1 MLRHL
6 RQIRPRLQQRSYNNI
21 GATVAPDAARA
32 KALQRYGRNL
42 EVQALVVDAQIF
54 RRKGGAPLQASAL
67 AFDSSRKVAG
77 GQQVASK
84 EMLTKAV
91 REELRARGLDA
102 IGKPWVVRERL
113 DQARSEAAELASLE
127 ESLGAE
133 TAPVEAARG
142 ASASTVLAS
151 GAPSDQPDASAAPEP
166 SDATE
171 AAGGIAAKYAAK
183 LAAKRGDGAP
193 AAPTPGDA
201 DLLSSAKALVEA
213 ADAQR
218 NNEESSRWRMGPPG
232 LKGLLTHA
240 SRRSMALAVVARP
253 DTSPR
258 ELADLTS
265 QAGVAFDVVVDGDDA
280 LDAAVDALGLEP
292 HRVLAFVDDSAL
304 LREAKR
310 CDLRTVQFVGDG
322 EELPVRRDRRPDY
335 DVSACADV
343 VGVIDELN
351 GLSFRGGSAM

>member
-1 MLRHL
+1 MQRPLR
-6 RQIRPRLQQRSYNNI
+6 RIRPLLWQPAASYNNI
-21 GATVAPDAARA
+21 GSTVAPDATRV
-32 KALQRYGRNL
+32 KELQRYGRNL
-42 EVQALVVDAQIF
+42 LVQALVVDAQIF

-113 DQARSEAAELASLE
+113 DQARSEADELASLE
-127 ESLGAE
+127 KSLGVE
-133 TAPVEAARG
+133 TAPAEAQAE
-142 ASASTVLAS
+142 
-151 GAPSDQPDASAAPEP
+151 AAPEP
-166 SDATE
+166 DAP
-171 AAGGIAAKYAAK
+171 AAPAGGIAAKYAAR

-218 NNEESSRWRMGPPG
+218 NNDESRWRMGPPG

-240 SRRSMALAVVARP
+240 ARRSMALAVVARP

-258 ELADLTS
+258 ELSDLTS
-265 QAGVAFDVVVDGDDA
+265 QAGVAFDVVVDGEGGM
-280 LDAAVDALGLEP
+280 DAAVDQLGLEP

-310 CDLRTVQFVGDG
+310 RELRTVQFVGEN

>member
-1 MLRHL
+1 M
-6 RQIRPRLQQRSYNNI
+6 
-21 GATVAPDAARA
+21 
-32 KALQRYGRNL
+32 
-42 EVQALVVDAQIF
+42 
-54 RRKGGAPLQASAL
+54 
-67 AFDSSRKVAG
+67 
-77 GQQVASK
+77 
-84 EMLTKAV
+84 
-91 REELRARGLDA
+91 
-102 IGKPWVVRERL
+102 
-113 DQARSEAAELASLE
+113 SLE
-127 ESLGAE
+127 KSLGVE
-133 TAPVEAARG
+133 TAPAEAPAE
-142 ASASTVLAS
+142 
-151 GAPSDQPDASAAPEP
+151 AAPEP
-166 SDATE
+166 DAPA

-193 AAPTPGDA
+193 ATPTPGDA

-280 LDAAVDALGLEP
+280 LDAAVDALGLAP
-292 HRVLAFVDDSAL
+292 HRVLAFVDDAAL

-310 CDLRTVQFVGDG
+310 RDLADRA
-322 EELPVRRDRRPDY
+322 VRRRERGAPGPPRPAAGLRR
-335 DVSACADV
+335 VSLRRRRRRHRRVERAV
-343 VGVIDELN
+343 VPRRFCYVVFN
-351 GLSFRGGSAM
+351 TVCQ

>member
-1 MLRHL
+1 MLRRL
-6 RQIRPRLQQRSYNNI
+6 RPLLQQQRSYNNI

-113 DQARSEAAELASLE
+113 DQARSEAEELATLE
-127 ESLGAE
+127 KSLGVE
-133 TAPVEAARG
+133 TASDEAPVEAA
-142 ASASTVLAS
+142 
-151 GAPSDQPDASAAPEP
+151 PEPAAP
-166 SDATE
+166 A

-193 AAPTPGDA
+193 ATPTPGDA

-265 QAGVAFDVVVDGDDA
+265 QAGVAFDVVVEGEGG
-280 LDAAVDALGLEP
+280 LDAAVDHLGLEP
-292 HRVLAFVDDSAL
+292 HRVLAFVDDAAL
-304 LREAKR
+304 LGQAKAR
-310 CDLRTVQFVGDG
+310 DLRTVQFVGEN

>member
-1 MLRHL
+1 MQRHL
-6 RQIRPRLQQRSYNNI
+6 RRIRPLLQQQRSYNNI
-21 GATVAPDAARA
+21 ASTAEPDAARA

-77 GQQVASK
+77 GQQVASR

-113 DQARSEAAELASLE
+113 DQARSEAEELATLE
-127 ESLGAE
+127 KSLGVETAPAEAPAE
-133 TAPVEAARG
+133 TAPE
-142 ASASTVLAS
+142 
-151 GAPSDQPDASAAPEP
+151 PDAPA
-166 SDATE
+166 

-193 AAPTPGDA
+193 ATPTPGDA

-253 DTSPR
+253 DTTPR

-265 QAGVAFDVVVDGDDA
+265 QAGVAFDVVVEGEGS
-280 LDAAVDALGLEP
+280 LDAAVDQLGLAP
-292 HRVLAFVDDSAL
+292 HRVLAFVDDAAL

-322 EELPVRRDRRPDY
+322 EKLLVRRDRRPDY

-351 GLSFRGGSAM
+351 GLSFRGGSTM

>member
-21 GATVAPDAARA
+21 GATVAPDATRV
-32 KALQRYGRNL
+32 KELQRYGRNL

-133 TAPVEAARG
+133 TAPDEAPAE
-142 ASASTVLAS
+142 
-151 GAPSDQPDASAAPEP
+151 DAPEP
-166 SDATE
+166 DAPA

-193 AAPTPGDA
+193 ATPTQGDA

-253 DTSPR
+253 DTTPR
-258 ELADLTS
+258 ELSDLTS
-265 QAGVAFDVVVDGDDA
+265 QAGVAFDVVVEGKGS
-280 LDAAVDALGLEP
+280 LSAAVDQLGLAP
-292 HRVLAFVDDSAL
+292 HRVLAFVDDAAL
-304 LREAKR
+304 LSQAKA
-310 CDLRTVQFVGDG
+310 CDLRTVQFVGEN

>member
-1 MLRHL
+1 M
-6 RQIRPRLQQRSYNNI
+6 
-21 GATVAPDAARA
+21 
-32 KALQRYGRNL
+32 GR
-42 EVQALVVDAQIF
+42 EGTTGPSKE
-54 RRKGGAPLQASAL
+54 RGG
-67 AFDSSRKVAG
+67 RAG
-77 GQQVASK
+77 GPREVA
-84 EMLTKAV
+84 
-91 REELRARGLDA
+91 RCRDGARRGS
-102 IGKPWVVRERL
+102 GQRQP
-113 DQARSEAAELASLE
+113 RSSQ
-127 ESLGAE
+127 
-133 TAPVEAARG
+133 TRRR
-142 ASASTVLAS
+142 
-151 GAPSDQPDASAAPEP
+151 
-166 SDATE
+166 

-280 LDAAVDALGLEP
+280 LDAAVDALGLAP
-292 HRVLAFVDDSAL
+292 HRVLAFVDDAAL
-304 LREAKR
+304 LSQAKAPR
-310 CDLRTVQFVGDG
+310 LAHGAVRGRRRGAPGPPRPAAGLRRVGLRRRRRRHRRVERAVVPRRFCYVVSPKVCQIMG
-322 EELPVRRDRRPDY
+322 LEEGKEGAYADSRAIRR
-335 DVSACADV
+335 
-343 VGVIDELN
+343 
-351 GLSFRGGSAM
+351 FRSTRFCSRS

>member
-21 GATVAPDAARA
+21 GSTVAPDATRV
-32 KALQRYGRNL
+32 KELQRYGRNL

-113 DQARSEAAELASLE
+113 DQARSEAAELETLE
-127 ESLGAE
+127 KSLGVE
-133 TAPVEAARG
+133 MAPAEAARG

-151 GAPSDQPDASAAPEP
+151 GAPSDQPDASAAPDP
-166 SDATE
+166 PDAI
-171 AAGGIAAKYAAK
+171 AGGIAAKYAAK

-193 AAPTPGDA
+193 ATPTQGDA

-258 ELADLTS
+258 ELSDLTS
-265 QAGVAFDVVVDGDDA
+265 QAGVAFDVVVDGDGG
-280 LDAAVDALGLEP
+280 LGAAVDALGLSP

-304 LREAKR
+304 LRQAKAF
-310 CDLRTVQFVGDG
+310 DLRTVQFVGEN

-351 GLSFRGGSAM
+351 GLSFRGGSSM

>member
-1 MLRHL
+1 M
-6 RQIRPRLQQRSYNNI
+6 
-21 GATVAPDAARA
+21 AT
-32 KALQRYGRNL
+32 L
-42 EVQALVVDAQIF
+42 E
-54 RRKGGAPLQASAL
+54 K
-67 AFDSSRKVAG
+67 
-77 GQQVASK
+77 
-84 EMLTKAV
+84 
-91 REELRARGLDA
+91 
-102 IGKPWVVRERL
+102 
-113 DQARSEAAELASLE
+113 
-127 ESLGAE
+127 SLGVETAPAEAPAE
-133 TAPVEAARG
+133 TAPE
-142 ASASTVLAS
+142 
-151 GAPSDQPDASAAPEP
+151 PDAPA
-166 SDATE
+166 

-193 AAPTPGDA
+193 ATPTPGDA

-218 NNEESSRWRMGPPG
+218 NNDESSRWRMGPPG

-253 DTSPR
+253 DTTPR

-265 QAGVAFDVVVDGDDA
+265 QAGVAFDVVVEGEGS
-280 LDAAVDALGLEP
+280 LDAAVDQLGLAP
-292 HRVLAFVDDSAL
+292 HRVLAFVDDAAL

-322 EELPVRRDRRPDY
+322 EKLLVRRDRRPDY

-351 GLSFRGGSAM
+351 GLSFRGGSTM

>member
-21 GATVAPDAARA
+21 GATIAPNATRV
-32 KALQRYGRNL
+32 KELQRYGRNL

-133 TAPVEAARG
+133 TAPDEAPAE
-142 ASASTVLAS
+142 
-151 GAPSDQPDASAAPEP
+151 AAPEP
-166 SDATE
+166 AAPA

-193 AAPTPGDA
+193 ATPTPGDA

-253 DTSPR
+253 DTTPR
-258 ELADLTS
+258 ELSDLTS
-265 QAGVAFDVVVDGDDA
+265 QAGVAFDVVVDGEDA
-280 LDAAVDALGLEP
+280 LDAAVDG
-292 HRVLAFVDDSAL
+292 
-304 LREAKR
+304 
-310 CDLRTVQFVGDG
+310 G
-322 EELPVRRDRRPDY
+322 VRRRDSVRADLDARADREGRH
-335 DVSACADV
+335 A
-343 VGVIDELN
+343 GRHE
-351 GLSFRGGSAM
+351 GSVQGETTGRWQSSR

>member
-1 MLRHL
+1 MQRHL
-6 RQIRPRLQQRSYNNI
+6 RRIRPLLWQPAASYNNI
-21 GATVAPDAARA
+21 GSTVAPDATRV
-32 KALQRYGRNL
+32 KELQRYGRNL

-113 DQARSEAAELASLE
+113 DQARSEAAELATLE
-127 ESLGAE
+127 KSLGAE
-133 TAPVEAARG
+133 TASDEAPAE
-142 ASASTVLAS
+142 
-151 GAPSDQPDASAAPEP
+151 AAPEP
-166 SDATE
+166 
-171 AAGGIAAKYAAK
+171 AAPPTGGGIAAKYAVK

-193 AAPTPGDA
+193 ATPTQGDA

-240 SRRSMALAVVARP
+240 ARRSMALAVVARP
-253 DTSPR
+253 DTTSR

-265 QAGVAFDVVVDGDDA
+265 QAGVAFDVVVEGEGGI
-280 LDAAVDALGLEP
+280 DAAVDQLGLQP

-310 CDLRTVQFVGDG
+310 RDLRTVQFVGDG

-351 GLSFRGGSAM
+351 GLSFRGGSTM

>member
-21 GATVAPDAARA
+21 GATVAPDATRV
-32 KALQRYGRNL
+32 KELQRYGRNL

-133 TAPVEAARG
+133 TAPDEAPAE
-142 ASASTVLAS
+142 
-151 GAPSDQPDASAAPEP
+151 DAPEP
-166 SDATE
+166 DAPA

-253 DTSPR
+253 DTTPR
-258 ELADLTS
+258 ELSDLTS
-265 QAGVAFDVVVDGDDA
+265 QAGVAFDVVVEGKGS
-280 LDAAVDALGLEP
+280 LSAAVDQLGLAP
-292 HRVLAFVDDSAL
+292 HRVLAFVDDAAL
-304 LREAKR
+304 LSQAKA
-310 CDLRTVQFVGDG
+310 CDLRTVQFVGEN

>member
-1 MLRHL
+1 MQRHL
-6 RQIRPRLQQRSYNNI
+6 RRIRPLLWQPAASYNNI
-21 GATVAPDAARA
+21 GSTVAPDATRV
-32 KALQRYGRNL
+32 KELQRYGRNL

-54 RRKGGAPLQASAL
+54 RRKSGAPLQASAL

-113 DQARSEAAELASLE
+113 DQARSEAAEVASLE
-127 ESLGAE
+127 QSLGVETPAVAPAE
-133 TAPVEAARG
+133 
-142 ASASTVLAS
+142 
-151 GAPSDQPDASAAPEP
+151 AAPEP
-166 SDATE
+166 DAPP
-171 AAGGIAAKYAAK
+171 AGGIAAKYAAK

-193 AAPTPGDA
+193 ATPTPGDA

-265 QAGVAFDVVVDGDDA
+265 QAGVAFDVVVEGEGGI
-280 LDAAVDALGLEP
+280 DAAVDQLGLVP
-292 HRVLAFVDDSAL
+292 HRVLVFVDDSAL
-304 LREAKR
+304 LGQAKAR
-310 CDLRTVQFVGDG
+310 DLRTVQFVGDG

-351 GLSFRGGSAM
+351 GLSFRGGSTM

>member
-21 GATVAPDAARA
+21 GATVAPDATRV
-32 KALQRYGRNL
+32 KELQRYGRNL

-127 ESLGAE
+127 ESLGVE
-133 TAPVEAARG
+133 TASDEAPAE
-142 ASASTVLAS
+142 
-151 GAPSDQPDASAAPEP
+151 AAPEP
-166 SDATE
+166 AAPA

-193 AAPTPGDA
+193 ATPTLGDA

-253 DTSPR
+253 DTTPR
-258 ELADLTS
+258 ELSDLTS
-265 QAGVAFDVVVDGDDA
+265 QAGVAFDVVADGDDA

-304 LREAKR
+304 LRQAR
-310 CDLRTVQFVGDG
+310 ARDLRTVQFVGEN

>member
-1 MLRHL
+1 MLRRL
-6 RQIRPRLQQRSYNNI
+6 RPLLQQQRSYNNI

-113 DQARSEAAELASLE
+113 DQARSEAEELATLE
-127 ESLGAE
+127 KSLGVE
-133 TAPVEAARG
+133 TASDEAPVEAA
-142 ASASTVLAS
+142 
-151 GAPSDQPDASAAPEP
+151 PEPAAP
-166 SDATE
+166 A

-193 AAPTPGDA
+193 ATPTPGDA

-265 QAGVAFDVVVDGDDA
+265 QAGVAFDVVVEGEGGI
-280 LDAAVDALGLEP
+280 DAAVDQLGLAP
-292 HRVLAFVDDSAL
+292 HRVLAFVDDAAL
-304 LREAKR
+304 LSQAKR

>member
-1 MLRHL
+1 M
-6 RQIRPRLQQRSYNNI
+6 
-21 GATVAPDAARA
+21 APDATRV
-32 KALQRYGRNL
+32 KELQRYGRNL

-113 DQARSEAAELASLE
+113 DQARSEAEELAGLE
-127 ESLGAE
+127 KSLGAE
-133 TAPVEAARG
+133 KAPTEAPAE
-142 ASASTVLAS
+142 
-151 GAPSDQPDASAAPEP
+151 AAPEP
-166 SDATE
+166 A
-171 AAGGIAAKYAAK
+171 APPAGGIAAKYAAR

-193 AAPTPGDA
+193 ATPTPGDA

-258 ELADLTS
+258 ELSDLTS
-265 QAGVAFDVVVDGDDA
+265 QAGVAFDVVVEGI
-280 LDAAVDALGLEP
+280 DAAVDQLGLEP

-310 CDLRTVQFVGDG
+310 RELRTVQFVGEN

-351 GLSFRGGSAM
+351 GLSFRGGSTM